1 MNLIGSVHR
10 DQSPSGSRLPGVGDS
25 SAGCATGPVSR
36 IGAASR
42 CSASIIDAID
52 VFGGD
57 LTCCRLGHP
66 NAEPCDREALMLP
79 MLGLF
84 CELYRDRHRHRRS
97 RAAYNTIEP
106 HLERLY
112 PRRVAA

>member
-1 MNLIGSVHR
+1 MPLER
-10 DQSPSGSRLPGVGDS
+10 RLDLRYYS
-25 SAGCATGPVSR
+25 SAEGLRPFAMDD
-36 IGAASR
+36 AA
-42 CSASIIDAID
+42 IIDAID

-66 NAEPCDREALMLP
+66 NAAGGVEITTPRRASSAVKLQAEPCDREALMLP

-112 PRRVAA
+112 PR